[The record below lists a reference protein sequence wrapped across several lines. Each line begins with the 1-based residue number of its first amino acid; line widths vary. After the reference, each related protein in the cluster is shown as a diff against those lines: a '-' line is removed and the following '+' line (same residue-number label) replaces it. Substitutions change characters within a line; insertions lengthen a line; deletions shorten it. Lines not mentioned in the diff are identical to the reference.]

1 MIKIFLTLM
10 FCVSLYAEQTTIHLN
25 KNYYAKDISS
35 FGFSNDYY
43 KLICINN
50 IIYIDGIRQLA
61 VYIDYRTLKPVRCNL
76 KEK

>member
-1 MIKIFLTLM
+1 MVKIFLTLM

-35 FGFSNDYY
+35 GFSTSHY

-50 IIYIDGIRQLA
+50 VVYISSIRELSIYID
-61 VYIDYRTLKPVRCNL
+61 YKTLKPVRCNL
-76 KEK
+76 NDN